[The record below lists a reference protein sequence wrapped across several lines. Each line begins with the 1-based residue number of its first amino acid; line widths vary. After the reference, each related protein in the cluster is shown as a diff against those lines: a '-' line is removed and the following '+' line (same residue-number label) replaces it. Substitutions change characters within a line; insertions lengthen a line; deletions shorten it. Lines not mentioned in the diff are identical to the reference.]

1 MSYATAIELLDR
13 FSAEEIAQRVDRSI
27 PRLVSAELLR
37 AAANAE
43 DLSAYTAAEQ
53 SAASAAL
60 AVIAQALTDAASTI
74 DGYLAGRQS
83 VPLASPPVVI
93 KRLACDMARYFIY
106 DDQVTEVI
114 QKRHDAALAFFREV
128 AAGRVS
134 LGADLGAAAQPSGGS
149 VEMVTDATAFGRKAS
164 TGFI

>member
-1 MSYATAIELLDR
+1 MSYATVAELLNR
-13 FSAEEIAQRVDRSI
+13 FDAEEIAQRADRSI
-27 PRLVSAELLR
+27 PRLVSADLLR
-37 AAANAE
+37 AAAGAE

-53 SAASAAL
+53 SAASTAL
-60 AVIAQALTDAASTI
+60 AVVTQALADADSTI
-74 DGYLAGRQS
+74 DGYLSSRQA

-93 KRLACDMARYFIY
+93 KRLACDMARYYIY

-114 QKRHDAALAFFREV
+114 QKRYDAALAFFREV

-134 LGADLGAAAQPSGGS
+134 LGVDLGAAAQPSGGS

-164 TGFI
+164 QGFI